1 MFLPSRFC
9 NYVKIMDANWILYLV
24 SEMGSKIYKDTIT
37 PKGQFRHGDILD
49 PYLREFYET

>member
-1 MFLPSRFC
+1 
-9 NYVKIMDANWILYLV
+9 MDANWILYLV

-37 PKGQFRHGDILD
+37 PKGQFRHRDILD